1 MGRRRRMNRESR
13 ARMTWRFNAPPGWP
27 RPPAGWTPPQDWQP
41 DPSWPP
47 APPGW
52 QFWVDAHDLEGEA
65 TWLRAQV
72 AAWEDEAGRL
82 RSQLAAWEDE
92 AGRLRSQ
99 LAAWEDEA
107 GRLRSQLAALVGLD
121 HLALEQRREELRRQ
135 CDDLAGTIAAQG
147 QELERLQ
154 GELATTSDAALLQE
168 VGVYEYRHPLE
179 NAEAYKAALED
190 LRQEIRDMV
199 KGGHAMQTT
208 TEFTVS
214 GSAREGK
221 VMVRDTA
228 KLMLRAYNAE
238 ADTCARTLR
247 DGTLVAAEQ
256 RLEKSA
262 LTIGR
267 LGRVLGIGVSRE
279 YHLLRLRE
287 LALVADFLARKAKER
302 ERERAER
309 EERRDAERAERELRQ
324 QREQLEERLRK
335 ERDHYRTL
343 AREGD
348 AEAAE
353 QARAKVEEIEQA
365 IAGVEAREANIRA
378 GYIYVIS
385 NVGAFGERM
394 LKIGLTRRLDPM
406 ERIRELGDAS
416 VPFRFDVH
424 ALVFSDDAVGL
435 ETRLHQALSDAR
447 VNLVN
452 QRREFFFATPARVK
466 ALLKEH
472 AGDAGYLLEFVDEP
486 EAPEWRQSEGERRR
500 RSSTSAS
507 RDRVS
512 P

>member
-1 MGRRRRMNRESR
+1 
-13 ARMTWRFNAPPGWP
+13 MTWRFNAPPGWP
-27 RPPAGWTPPQDWQP
+27 QPPAGWTPPQGWQP

-52 QFWVDAHDLEGEA
+52 QFWVEDVPAKRGQPRVPPDRTGSVLAELVGRRRAQHRAQELEGEA
-65 TWLRAQV
+65 DQLRTQL
-72 AAWEDEAGRL
+72 AAREDEAGQL
-82 RSQLAAWEDE
+82 RSQLAAV
-92 AGRLRSQ
+92 G
-99 LAAWEDEA
+99 
-107 GRLRSQLAALVGLD
+107 GLD
-121 HLALEQRREELRRQ
+121 QLALEQRRDDLRRQ

-147 QELERLQ
+147 QQLERLR

-168 VGVYEYRHPLE
+168 VGIYHYRHPLE

-208 TEFTVS
+208 TDWTVG
-214 GSAREGK
+214 GSTRAGQA
-221 VMVRDTA
+221 MVRDTA

-267 LGRVLGIGVSRE
+267 LGRVLGIEVARE

-287 LALVADFLARKAKER
+287 LALVADFLARKAEER

-309 EERRDAERAERELRQ
+309 EKRKDAERAERELRQ
-324 QREQLEERLRK
+324 QRQQLEERLRK

-343 AREGD
+343 ARQGD
-348 AEAAE
+348 AQAAE

-385 NVGAFGERM
+385 NVGAFGEHM
-394 LKIGLTRRLDPM
+394 VKIGLTRRLDPM

-435 ETRLHQALSDAR
+435 EARLHQALSDAR

-452 QRREFFFATPARVK
+452 QRREFFYATPARVK

-472 AGDAGYLLEFVDEP
+472 TGYLLEFIDQP

-507 RDRVS
+507 WDRVS